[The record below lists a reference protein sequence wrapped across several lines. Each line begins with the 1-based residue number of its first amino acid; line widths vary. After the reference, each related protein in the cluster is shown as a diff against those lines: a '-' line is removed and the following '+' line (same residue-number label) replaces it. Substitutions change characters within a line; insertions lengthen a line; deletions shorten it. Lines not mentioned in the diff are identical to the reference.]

1 MLGNEE
7 TTELNS
13 LPNVD
18 PEEMKT
24 VKIILKYGGEFI
36 LKCKNFSVTEYG
48 STITG
53 YDIKGINGNYPLYIR
68 TDQIAAILYM
78 KEGKK
83 CESSTA

>member
-1 MLGNEE
+1 MFGNEE
-7 TTELNS
+7 KTELNG

-18 PEEMKT
+18 PEEMKA

-36 LKCKNFSVTEYG
+36 LKCKSFSVTEYG
-48 STITG
+48 GTITG

-78 KEGKK
+78 KEGEDK
-83 CESSTA
+83 CS